1 MFKTNNLKPSS
12 STSYIYRHF
21 EEKLNPDTAR
31 MIIGFLERYR
41 SYNIQLVGP
50 KIEKDVC
57 FTRKLTKNI
66 TVKNGR
72 PEGTIVF
79 PTNIGKIAFN
89 IRESK
94 YHIKQLDD
102 HVSIENAATSE
113 WKDTDA
119 FFVMF
124 SLTTDVI
131 NFKNDCSKWIQCIR
145 ESFRTLE
152 RDVPIILVGVKCH
165 RGLVDSKITT
175 EDIVEFQRVHN
186 IPYVEVSSK
195 TLHAPFIALQSL
207 LKNTYSRNLL
217 TDDISNIPTTQ
228 LSENLS
234 ENLVEQQPTHRQPP
248 HFYTNLMNMDY
259 AHG

>member
-1 MFKTNNLKPSS
+1 MICDITFKISL
-12 STSYIYRHF
+12 
-21 EEKLNPDTAR
+21 
-31 MIIGFLERYR
+31 FLVIRYR

-72 PEGTIVF
+72 PQVTIVF

-94 YHIKQLDD
+94 YHIKQLND
-102 HVSIENAATSE
+102 HVSIDNAATSE

-124 SLTTDVI
+124 SLTTHVSL
-131 NFKNDCSKWIQCIR
+131 FKNDCVKWIQCIR

-175 EDIVEFQRVHN
+175 EYIVEFQRVHN
-186 IPYVEVSSK
+186 ITCTIYSVTISS
-195 TLHAPFIALQSL
+195 
-207 LKNTYSRNLL
+207 
-217 TDDISNIPTTQ
+217 
-228 LSENLS
+228 
-234 ENLVEQQPTHRQPP
+234 
-248 HFYTNLMNMDY
+248 
-259 AHG
+259 